1 MVDGDTVRLD
11 NGQPLVYMPL
21 NVAIDLTTSPYIKT
35 AGARMAKYE
44 IDRHSFLDGKLQ
56 DNDIVL
62 YRYADVL
69 LMLAEAKVRNGQS
82 GQAELDAVRARSGMP
97 SRTATLANIL
107 EERRLELVWDGWR
120 RQDLIRFGRFTHSY
134 DLRRALEKEDT
145 GYTTIFP
152 IPSRA
157 IGANGNLRPNSDF

>member
-1 MVDGDTVRLD
+1 M
-11 NGQPLVYMPL
+11 
-21 NVAIDLTTSPYIKT
+21 
-35 AGARMAKYE
+35 
-44 IDRHSFLDGKLQ
+44 
-56 DNDIVL
+56 L

-82 GQAELDAVRARSGMP
+82 GQAEMDAVRARAGMP

-107 EERRLELVWDGWR
+107 EERRLELVWEGWR

-134 DLRRALEKEDT
+134 DLRHALEKEDT